1 MAVPVLH
8 RDTHH
13 ARQAPDGEPM
23 RELDQIQQET
33 FQLLQ
38 SMLGASP
45 FAGVGTWVPAVDIE
59 ETEDSWILEAELPGA
74 KSDDIDIEA
83 HDNEIQIT
91 GEIVEKERAGILRR
105 RTRRVGRFDEGME
118 LRHSRGLWLFCGPT
132 AALRGRARSSRSL
145 RRCRGTGTRAR
156 RGPRRGSWEPWR
168 RQAGTG
174 RE

>member
-13 ARQAPDGEPM
+13 ARQATDGEPM
-23 RELDQIQQET
+23 RELDQIQQQT

-45 FAGVGTWVPAVDIE
+45 FAGVGTWVPGVDIE

-91 GEIVEKERAGILRR
+91 GEIVEKKRAGILRR
-105 RTRRVGRFDEGME
+105 RTRRVGRFEYRVTLPGAIDCDSINASLDDGI
-118 LRHSRGLWLFCGPT
+118 LRVTVPKPEQ
-132 AALRGRARSSRSL
+132 AR
-145 RRCRGTGTRAR
+145 
-156 RGPRRGSWEPWR
+156 PRRVKIHTASGNGAPAEP
-168 RQAGTG
+168 AATT
-174 RE
+174 

>member
-23 RELDQIQQET
+23 RELDQIQQQT

-105 RTRRVGRFDEGME
+105 RMRRVGRFEYRVTLPGPIDPDSINASLDDGI
-118 LRHSRGLWLFCGPT
+118 LRVAVPKPEQ
-132 AALRGRARSSRSL
+132 AR
-145 RRCRGTGTRAR
+145 
-156 RGPRRGSWEPWR
+156 PRRVEINTSQGNGAAGEP
-168 RQAGTG
+168 AAAT
-174 RE
+174 

>member
-8 RDTHH
+8 RGTHH

-23 RELDQIQQET
+23 RELDQIQQQT

-105 RTRRVGRFDEGME
+105 RTRHVGRFEYRVTLPGPIDPDSIDASLDDGI
-118 LRHSRGLWLFCGPT
+118 LRVTVPKPEQ
-132 AALRGRARSSRSL
+132 AR
-145 RRCRGTGTRAR
+145 
-156 RGPRRGSWEPWR
+156 PRRVQIQTPSSNGAPAEP
-168 RQAGTG
+168 AATT
-174 RE
+174 

>member
-23 RELDQIQQET
+23 RELDQIQQQT

-91 GEIVEKERAGILRR
+91 GEIVEKERAGIVRR
-105 RTRRVGRFDEGME
+105 RTRRVGLFEYRVTLPGPIDPDSINASLDDGI
-118 LRHSRGLWLFCGPT
+118 LRVTVPKPEQAH
-132 AALRGRARSSRSL
+132 
-145 RRCRGTGTRAR
+145 
-156 RGPRRGSWEPWR
+156 PRRVVIQTPSGNGAPAEP
-168 RQAGTG
+168 AATT
-174 RE
+174 

>member
-8 RDTHH
+8 RHTHH

-23 RELDQIQQET
+23 RELDQIQQQT

-74 KSDDIDIEA
+74 KSDDIDIDA

-91 GEIVEKERAGILRR
+91 GEIAEKERAGILRR
-105 RTRRVGRFDEGME
+105 RTRRVGRFEYRVTLPGPIDPDSIDASLDDGI
-118 LRHSRGLWLFCGPT
+118 LRVTVPKPEQARTRRVAIQTPSGNGAPAGPVAT
-132 AALRGRARSSRSL
+132 
-145 RRCRGTGTRAR
+145 T
-156 RGPRRGSWEPWR
+156 
-168 RQAGTG
+168 
-174 RE
+174 

>member
-13 ARQAPDGEPM
+13 ARQAPNGEPM
-23 RELDQIQQET
+23 RELDQIQQQT

-74 KSDDIDIEA
+74 KSDDSSS
-83 HDNEIQIT
+83 
-91 GEIVEKERAGILRR
+91 VSAGSRWCRLTD
-105 RTRRVGRFDEGME
+105 TRPRQNSSDRF
-118 LRHSRGLWLFCGPT
+118 T
-132 AALRGRARSSRSL
+132 
-145 RRCRGTGTRAR
+145 
-156 RGPRRGSWEPWR
+156 
-168 RQAGTG
+168 
-174 RE
+174 

>member
-1 MAVPVLH
+1 
-8 RDTHH
+8 
-13 ARQAPDGEPM
+13 M
-23 RELDQIQQET
+23 RELDQIQQQT

-59 ETEDSWILEAELPGA
+59 ETEDSWILEAELPGV

-105 RTRRVGRFDEGME
+105 RTRRVGRFEYRVTLPGPIDPDSIDASLDDGV
-118 LRHSRGLWLFCGPT
+118 LRVTVPKPEQ
-132 AALRGRARSSRSL
+132 AR
-145 RRCRGTGTRAR
+145 
-156 RGPRRGSWEPWR
+156 PRRVKINASQGNGAAGEP
-168 RQAGTG
+168 AATT
-174 RE
+174 

>member
-23 RELDQIQQET
+23 RELDQIQQQT

-59 ETEDSWILEAELPGA
+59 ETEDSWILEAELPGV

-105 RTRRVGRFDEGME
+105 RTRRVGRFEYRVTLPGPIDPDSINASLDDGI
-118 LRHSRGLWLFCGPT
+118 LRVTVRKPEQ
-132 AALRGRARSSRSL
+132 AR
-145 RRCRGTGTRAR
+145 
-156 RGPRRGSWEPWR
+156 PRRVVIQTPSGSGAPAEP
-168 RQAGTG
+168 AATT
-174 RE
+174 

>member
-1 MAVPVLH
+1 MVPVLH

-23 RELDQIQQET
+23 RERDQIQQQT

-105 RTRRVGRFDEGME
+105 RTRRVGRFEYRVTLPGPIDPDSIDASLDDGI
-118 LRHSRGLWLFCGPT
+118 LRVTVPKPEQ
-132 AALRGRARSSRSL
+132 AR
-145 RRCRGTGTRAR
+145 
-156 RGPRRGSWEPWR
+156 PRRVAISTGQGDGAPAEP
-168 RQAGTG
+168 AATT
-174 RE
+174 

>member
-23 RELDQIQQET
+23 REVDQIQQQT

-91 GEIVEKERAGILRR
+91 GEIVEKERAGIVRR
-105 RTRRVGRFDEGME
+105 RTRRVGRFEYRVTLPGPIDPDGINASLDDGI
-118 LRHSRGLWLFCGPT
+118 LRVTVPKPEQ
-132 AALRGRARSSRSL
+132 AR
-145 RRCRGTGTRAR
+145 
-156 RGPRRGSWEPWR
+156 PRRVVIQTPSGNGAPAEP
-168 RQAGTG
+168 AATT
-174 RE
+174 

>member
-23 RELDQIQQET
+23 RELDQIQQQT

-59 ETEDSWILEAELPGA
+59 ETEDSWILEAELPGV

-105 RTRRVGRFDEGME
+105 RTRRVGRFEYRVTLPGPIDPDSIDASLDDGI
-118 LRHSRGLWLFCGPT
+118 LRVTVPKPEQ
-132 AALRGRARSSRSL
+132 AR
-145 RRCRGTGTRAR
+145 
-156 RGPRRGSWEPWR
+156 PRRVEINTSQGNGAAGEP
-168 RQAGTG
+168 AATT
-174 RE
+174 

>member
-1 MAVPVLH
+1 MAVAVFH

-23 RELDQIQQET
+23 RELDQIQQQT

-45 FAGVGTWVPAVDIE
+45 FAGVGTWVPGVDIE
-59 ETEDSWILEAELPGA
+59 ETEDSWILEAELPGV

-91 GEIVEKERAGILRR
+91 GEIVEKKRAGILRR
-105 RTRRVGRFDEGME
+105 RTRRVGRFEYRVTLPGAIDCDSINASLDDGI
-118 LRHSRGLWLFCGPT
+118 LRVTVPKPEQ
-132 AALRGRARSSRSL
+132 AR
-145 RRCRGTGTRAR
+145 
-156 RGPRRGSWEPWR
+156 PRRVKIHTASGNGAPA
-168 RQAGTG
+168 QPAATT
-174 RE
+174 

>member
-13 ARQAPDGEPM
+13 ARQATDGEPM
-23 RELDQIQQET
+23 RELDQIQQQT

-105 RTRRVGRFDEGME
+105 RTRRVGRFEYRVTLPGPIDPDSIDASLDDGI
-118 LRHSRGLWLFCGPT
+118 LRVTVPKPEQ
-132 AALRGRARSSRSL
+132 AR
-145 RRCRGTGTRAR
+145 
-156 RGPRRGSWEPWR
+156 PRRVEIDTSQRDGAAGEP
-168 RQAGTG
+168 AATT
-174 RE
+174 

>member
-23 RELDQIQQET
+23 RELDQIQQQT

-59 ETEDSWILEAELPGA
+59 ETEDSWILEAELPGV

-105 RTRRVGRFDEGME
+105 RMRRVGRFEYRVTLPGPIDPDSINASLDDGI
-118 LRHSRGLWLFCGPT
+118 LRVTVPKPEQ
-132 AALRGRARSSRSL
+132 AR
-145 RRCRGTGTRAR
+145 
-156 RGPRRGSWEPWR
+156 PRRVVIQTPSGNGAPAEP
-168 RQAGTG
+168 AATT
-174 RE
+174 

>member
-23 RELDQIQQET
+23 RELDQIQQQT

-105 RTRRVGRFDEGME
+105 RTRRVGRFEYRVTLPGPIDPDSINASLDDGI
-118 LRHSRGLWLFCGPT
+118 LRVTVPKPEQARPRRVEIQT
-132 AALRGRARSSRSL
+132 AA
-145 RRCRGTGTRAR
+145 
-156 RGPRRGSWEPWR
+156 EP
-168 RQAGTG
+168 AATT
-174 RE
+174 

>member
-23 RELDQIQQET
+23 RELDQIQQQT

-74 KSDDIDIEA
+74 KSDDIDIAA

-105 RTRRVGRFDEGME
+105 RMRRVGRFEYRVTLPGPIDPDSINASLDDGI
-118 LRHSRGLWLFCGPT
+118 LRVTVPSPEQ
-132 AALRGRARSSRSL
+132 AR
-145 RRCRGTGTRAR
+145 
-156 RGPRRGSWEPWR
+156 PRRVEIQTPSGNGAPAEP
-168 RQAGTG
+168 AATT
-174 RE
+174 

>member
-13 ARQAPDGEPM
+13 ARPAAGEPM
-23 RELDQIQQET
+23 GDLQQIQEQT

-38 SMLGASP
+38 SVLGASP
-45 FAGVGTWVPAVDIE
+45 FAGAGPWVPAVDIE
-59 ETEDSWILEAELPGA
+59 ETEDSWILEAELPGI

-105 RTRRVGRFDEGME
+105 RTRRVGRFEYRVTLPGPVDPDSIDASLDDGI
-118 LRHSRGLWLFCGPT
+118 LRVTVPKPEQ
-132 AALRGRARSSRSL
+132 AR
-145 RRCRGTGTRAR
+145 
-156 RGPRRGSWEPWR
+156 PRRVEIQTPSGNGVPAEP
-168 RQAGTG
+168 AATT
-174 RE
+174 

>member
-13 ARQAPDGEPM
+13 ARQATDGEPM
-23 RELDQIQQET
+23 RELDQIQQQT

-59 ETEDSWILEAELPGA
+59 ETEDSWILEAELPGV

-105 RTRRVGRFDEGME
+105 RTRRAGRFEYRVTLPGPIDPDSIDASLDDGV
-118 LRHSRGLWLFCGPT
+118 LRVTVPKPEQ
-132 AALRGRARSSRSL
+132 AR
-145 RRCRGTGTRAR
+145 
-156 RGPRRGSWEPWR
+156 PRRVKINASQGNGAAGEP
-168 RQAGTG
+168 AATP
-174 RE
+174 

>member
-23 RELDQIQQET
+23 RELDQIQQQT

-105 RTRRVGRFDEGME
+105 RTRRVGRFEYRVTLPGPIDRDSINASLDDGV
-118 LRHSRGLWLFCGPT
+118 LRVTVPKPEQ
-132 AALRGRARSSRSL
+132 AR
-145 RRCRGTGTRAR
+145 
-156 RGPRRGSWEPWR
+156 PRRVEIQTPSGNGAPAEP
-168 RQAGTG
+168 AATT
-174 RE
+174 

>member
-23 RELDQIQQET
+23 RELDQIQQQT

-59 ETEDSWILEAELPGA
+59 ESEDSWILEAELPGA

-105 RTRRVGRFDEGME
+105 RTRRVGRFEYRVTLPGPIDPDSINASLDDGI
-118 LRHSRGLWLFCGPT
+118 LRVTVPKPEQARPHRVEIRTPSGNGAPAEP
-132 AALRGRARSSRSL
+132 AAS
-145 RRCRGTGTRAR
+145 T
-156 RGPRRGSWEPWR
+156 
-168 RQAGTG
+168 
-174 RE
+174 